1 MAQVRGV
8 TIRDISKSMKVSIT
22 TVSKVINNHK
32 DISEETRKKVL
43 DKISELGYV
52 PNIMATNLRKTKTNL
67 VALVLS
73 DISKPYFAK
82 VIAGYE
88 NTLEAA
94 GYQTMTFSSM
104 EQGLREHRFV
114 QQIIAMNLA
123 GIIIDPAQD
132 SNFPKN
138 ALVKAGIPFV
148 FSNRYLEIDSDYYVV
163 ADNEMAGYI
172 ATKHLLERKP
182 NGPAICING
191 PNGISPTITRNQGY
205 IRALQEAG
213 KLIEERLIFN
223 NCFDSGDAYQ
233 YGLRIIKEHQSP
245 FSVFCSTDQFAIGIL
260 RALYECGCRV
270 PADVSVIGVDDI
282 DMARYMT
289 PALTTVSLPKE
300 RIGEESAKMLISL
313 MEGNTPES
321 YHVLLQPE
329 LIVRETT

>member
-213 KLIEERLIFN
+213 KLIEERLIYN